1 MQIIVDVAGERRELQ
16 AESGQTVLDV
26 LQAHNIEIKAPCGGL
41 GKCGK
46 CQVMVHDEEGLSYH
60 LACQVDAVDGLEVV
74 VERVAA
80 IEAVETGTSEVFD
93 PDEGATGFGMAL
105 DVGTTTLAA
114 HLHNL
119 ATGERLASASRAN
132 PQSAF
137 GADVISRIT
146 ASVEGKLDLMT
157 SVLQDAASDMLDDLC
172 KAAGVSRGDVVKCTL
187 SGNTVMQHIAC
198 GLAPDSIGVSPFTPL
213 SLFGDERTLGDMPP
227 FYFTKC
233 IASYVGGDITA
244 GMIAC
249 GVDRAGT
256 CLFLDLG
263 TNGEM
268 TLFHDGQIYACA
280 TAAGPVFEGAN
291 IHFGMPAL
299 PGAVS
304 KVAYEDG
311 QLKIN
316 VLGDVDPVGVCGTG
330 IVDAVAVMID
340 LGVVDERGYL
350 NGPDEVDPA
359 FVDLVGVEESGNV
372 FYLDSAKKVYIT
384 QIDVRNVQLAK
395 AAVCG
400 GVLTLFQ
407 HAGIDSSAVERLL
420 VAGGFGAFISMHSA
434 ARIGLVPPELEGRA
448 TSVGNASAEGAAA
461 LLVSSEAHE
470 REQQIVDECTYIE
483 LSNSKEFN
491 QFYVEKMMFDD

>member
-1 MQIIVDVAGERRELQ
+1 MQIVVDVAGERRELI
-16 AESGQTVLDV
+16 AEEGQTVLDV

-46 CQVMVHDEEGLSYH
+46 CQVMVRDEEGLNYH
-60 LACQVDAVDGLEVV
+60 LACQVDATDGLEVV

-80 IEAVETGTSEVFD
+80 IEAIESGTAEVFE
-93 PDEGATGFGMAL
+93 PDEGATGYGMAL

-114 HLHNL
+114 HLHDL
-119 ATGERLASASRAN
+119 STGARLASVSRAN

-146 ASVEGKLDLMT
+146 ASVEGKLELMT
-157 SVLQDAASDMLDDLC
+157 NVVQDAASDMLDDLC
-172 KAAGVSRGDVVKCTL
+172 EAADVSRSDVVKCTL
-187 SGNTVMQHIAC
+187 AGNTVMQHIAC

-213 SLFGDERTLGDMPP
+213 SLFGDERTWEGMPP

-268 TLFHDGQIYACA
+268 TLFHDGHLYACA

-304 KVAYEDG
+304 KVGFADG
-311 QLKIN
+311 EVQIS
-316 VLGDVDPVGVCGTG
+316 VLGDVEPVGVCGTG
-330 IVDAVAVMID
+330 IVDAVATMID

-350 NGPDEVDPA
+350 NGPDEVDPELA
-359 FVDLVGVEESGNV
+359 HLVGVEDCGNV
-372 FYLDSAKKVYIT
+372 FYLDASKKVYIT
-384 QIDVRNVQLAK
+384 QVDVRNVQLAK

-400 GVLTLFQ
+400 GVLTLFKE
-407 HAGIDSSAVERLL
+407 AGIGQEAVERLL

-434 ARIGLVPPELEGRA
+434 ARIGLFPAELESRA

-461 LLVSSEAHE
+461 LLISQEAHK

-483 LSNSKEFN
+483 LSTSRDFN
-491 QFYVEKMMFDD
+491 QFYVEMMMFD